1 MIAPV
6 ASLATPFLLPVV
18 LGASLLLHQRPPP
31 SVGDTVWL
39 NRTVRVP
46 AGYAVRATDWE
57 PADPIELLGRGRVVV
72 TGDSAEIS
80 YPVVLWRPGQHTIEV
95 PGPLLLGPGGTVDSL
110 ATVRMSVEV
119 RSVLPPVPADS
130 VLAPQPRA
138 SVVSRRVVSPAPV
151 AVLWLAAIALVLPL
165 HLWWRR
171 RGKPVRVAPPALRPD
186 ALDPPLARWADAG
199 EYRAVANVAAARLRA
214 AVEQRVASAHPGL
227 DTERVLA
234 EIAAARPEWP
244 LEELSVLLRALD
256 DVRFGL
262 VPASEALRLSR
273 STIEMRERL
282 LRDAA

>member
-1 MIAPV
+1 MIGV
-6 ASLATPFLLPVV
+6 LGSLAGPFLLPAW
-18 LGASLLLHQRPPP
+18 LGASLLLQGRAP

-39 NRTVRVP
+39 SRTVRVP
-46 AGYAVRATDWE
+46 AGHVVRAAEWE
-57 PADPIELLGRGRVVV
+57 PSDPVELLGRGRVVL

-80 YPVVLWRPGQHTIEV
+80 YPVVLWRPGQHTIEL

-110 ATVRMSVEV
+110 AGQRVSVEV
-119 RSVLPPVPADS
+119 RSILPPVPPDS

-138 SVVSRRVVSPAPV
+138 NIVYRRVVSPVPMV
-151 AVLWLAAIALVLPL
+151 LLWLVSLVLLLPV

-171 RGKPVRVAPPALRPD
+171 RGKPARTAPPALRPD
-186 ALDPPLARWADAG
+186 TLEPPLARWADAG

-214 AVEQRVASAHPGL
+214 AVAQRVASAHPGL

-244 LEELSVLLRALD
+244 LQELSDLLRELD

-262 VPASEALRLSR
+262 MSSSEALRLSH
-273 STIEMRERL
+273 STMAMRDRL